1 MFKNKIPNGDMM
13 MPIFNYFTAC
23 ILTTSL
29 FISPQPAFVKDQISP
44 PANAVYAKIILP
56 IKAGKNQ
63 SFPKIESWILKN
75 LNKRGKTNC
84 RAVTDWI
91 RLPEKG
97 DDTIEAWDAFV
108 DNKTWGCPVSYR
120 AVDRSGNGKIKVELH
135 GFAPASPD
143 IKGQTID
150 SEIGYRG
157 IAVVDIG
164 SANNSTAYIALFVG
178 PALSVSQANPN

>member
-1 MFKNKIPNGDMM
+1 
-13 MPIFNYFTAC
+13 MPIFNFLTAC
-23 ILTTSL
+23 ILTTSF
-29 FISPQPAFVKDQISP
+29 FISPQPALEKNQVSP

-56 IKAGKNQ
+56 IEAGNNQ
-63 SFPKIESWILKN
+63 SFPKVESWILKN

-97 DDTIEAWDAFV
+97 DDAIEAWDAIV

-120 AVDRSGNGKIKVELH
+120 AVDRSRDGKIKVELH

>member
-1 MFKNKIPNGDMM
+1 
-13 MPIFNYFTAC
+13 MPIFNFLTAC
-23 ILTTSL
+23 ILTTSF
-29 FISPQPAFVKDQISP
+29 FISPQPAVEKDQVSP

-56 IKAGKNQ
+56 IEAGNNQ
-63 SFPKIESWILKN
+63 SFPKVESWISKN

-97 DDTIEAWDAFV
+97 DDVIEAWDALV

-157 IAVVDIG
+157 IAVVDTG
-164 SANNSTAYIALFVG
+164 SADNSIAYIALLVG
-178 PALSVSQANPN
+178 PALPASEPNQN